1 VGLYRMSELKQHI
14 NEAVKAIRAIDK
26 TKPKIGIIL
35 GTGLGALTKNIKISA
50 RIFYE
55 DIPHFPT
62 STVDT
67 HAGELILGMISG
79 KPVVALS
86 GRFHY
91 YEGHS
96 MQEVTFPV
104 RVAKALG
111 IKSLIVSNAC
121 GGLNPQFDT
130 GDIMVIEDH
139 INFMGDNPLIGDN
152 DDTLGPRFPDMCEPY
167 TQKLIQLAEQV
178 ALNNK
183 IPLKKGVYLA
193 CTGPNLETRA
203 EYRMMQVMGADVV
216 GMSTVPEVIVA
227 VHCGLKV
234 LGLSIITDK
243 CMPDALEPVNI
254 DKIIATANSTEPKL
268 TKIVRDC
275 IAQMR

>member
-1 VGLYRMSELKQHI
+1 MSELKKHI
-14 NEAVKAIRAIDK
+14 KEAVKVIRGIDK

-35 GTGLGALTKNIKISA
+35 GTGLGGLAEKIKVSSKIL
-50 RIFYE
+50 YK

-62 STVDT
+62 STVET
-67 HAGELILGMISG
+67 HAGELILGTLSG
-79 KPVVALS
+79 KPIVALS

-91 YEGHS
+91 YEGYS

-121 GGLNPQFDT
+121 GGLNPQFSM

-139 INFMGDNPLIGDN
+139 INFMGDNPLIGEN
-152 DDTLGPRFPDMCEPY
+152 DDSLGPRFPDMCEPY
-167 TQKLIQLAEQV
+167 TRKLIEMAESV
-178 ALNNK
+178 ALKNN
-183 IPLKKGVYLA
+183 ISLKKGVYLA

-203 EYRMMQVMGADVV
+203 EYRMMRIMGADVV

-234 LGLSIITDK
+234 LGLSIITDL
-243 CMPDALEPVNI
+243 CFPDSLEPVDI
-254 DKIIATANSTEPKL
+254 ERIIATANSAEPKL
-268 TKIVRDC
+268 TKIVRKKVVNY
-275 IAQMR
+275 ARKR

>member
-1 VGLYRMSELKQHI
+1 MSSLKQQI
-14 NEAVKAIRAIDK
+14 KEAVKAIRAIDK
-26 TKPKIGIIL
+26 TKPKIGVIL
-35 GTGLGALTKNIKISA
+35 GTGLGALTKSIKISS
-50 RIFYE
+50 RIYYE
-55 DIPHFPT
+55 NIPHFPT

-67 HAGELILGMISG
+67 HAGELILGTLSG
-79 KPVVALS
+79 KNIIALS

-111 IKSLIVSNAC
+111 INTLIVSNAC

-139 INFMGDNPLIGDN
+139 INFMGDNPLIGEN

-167 TQKLIQLAEQV
+167 TRKLIALAEQV
-178 ALNNK
+178 AVENK
-183 IPLKKGVYLA
+183 IALKKGVYLA

-203 EYRMMQVMGADVV
+203 EYRMMQIMGADVV

-243 CMPDALEPVNI
+243 CMPDALAPINI
-254 DKIIATANSTEPKL
+254 DHIIAVAHEAEPKL

-275 IAQMR
+275 IKQMR